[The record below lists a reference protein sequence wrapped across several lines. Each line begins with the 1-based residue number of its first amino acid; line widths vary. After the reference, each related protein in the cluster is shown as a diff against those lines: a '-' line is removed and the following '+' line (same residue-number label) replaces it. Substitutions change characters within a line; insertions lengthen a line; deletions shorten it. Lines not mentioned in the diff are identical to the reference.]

1 MSRKYILAI
10 IALALLSVST
20 AVAGPAAYV
29 VNSLGETLSRI
40 DLTTG
45 QVRNNIV
52 LLGSDVDCAPNQII
66 IRDSLAYVVNSLT
79 DEIQIIDLSRESTVG
94 YISLPA
100 GSNPYWMEFYTDRYA
115 YVTLLAS
122 DAVAKVDIE
131 KRQFMKQVAVGIS
144 PGQIVIHDH
153 KAYIGITGL
162 NDQYEYEQG
171 KVAIYDCRG
180 DSLLKSL
187 NVGTNPNTL
196 AVDRQGR
203 IHVCCTGDYSSV
215 FGRIYLLNSNND
227 TVLDS
232 LYLGGSPGSIDI
244 GPGNV
249 ACLAAGGWTAAGQ
262 MYSYDAQTL
271 QVFHSA
277 ANPQTVSRGCIAV
290 TTFQDST
297 AYAIGFADTVCAT
310 DVTGTIYHRYPV
322 GDGPLHIA
330 FNYEPGDIDGDWLV
344 TMGDLTILIDML
356 FISLQQPEWFLW
368 RANVDGDFLIT
379 MSDLTVMIDAL
390 FINPGNGR
398 LRVGPT
404 WLD

>member
-1 MSRKYILAI
+1 MSRSNTLAA
-10 IALALLSVST
+10 IALVLFAASLN
-20 AVAGPAAYV
+20 AAGPAAYV
-29 VNSLGETLSRI
+29 VNTLGETLSRI

-52 LLGSDVDCAPNQII
+52 RLGSDVDCAPNQII
-66 IRDSLAYVVNSLT
+66 VRDTLAYVVNSLT
-79 DEIQIIDLSRESTVG
+79 DEIQIINLTRETTAG
-94 YISLPA
+94 YIALPA
-100 GSNPYWMEFYTDRYA
+100 GSNPYWMEFYNDRYA
-115 YVTLLAS
+115 YVTLLVS

-131 KRQFMKQVAVGIS
+131 KRLYMGQTPVGMS

-162 NDQYEYEQG
+162 NDQYDYEQG

-180 DSLLKSL
+180 DSLLTSL
-187 NVGTNPNTL
+187 NVGTNPNAL

-203 IHVCCTGDYSSV
+203 IHVCCVGDYTSV
-215 FGRIYLLNSNND
+215 FGRVYVLNSNLD

-232 LYLGGSPGSIDI
+232 LYLGGSPGSISI

-249 ACLAAGGWTAAGQ
+249 AYLAAGGWTAAGQ

-277 ANPQTVSRGCIAV
+277 ANPHAVSRGCIAV
-290 TTFQDST
+290 GTFQDST
-297 AYAIGFADTVCAT
+297 VYAVGFADSVCVT
-310 DVTGTIYHRYPV
+310 DSTGAVYHRYAV

-344 TMGDLTILIDML
+344 TMGDLTFLIDML
-356 FISLQQPEWFLW
+356 FISLQQPEWFKW

-379 MSDLTVMIDAL
+379 MGDLTVMIDAL
-390 FINPGNGR
+390 FIHPGAGS

-404 WLD
+404 WLN